1 LVRILRGSRYRGI
14 ESLEECESKSK
25 DRNRL
30 AVNVLRLLF
39 SAPPSGD
46 IHIARQ
52 SDQKNPIHNP
62 IHL

>member
-1 LVRILRGSRYRGI
+1 VVSKA
-14 ESLEECESKSK
+14 SKSANPKSK

-30 AVNVLRLLF
+30 AVNVLRLYF

-46 IHIARQ
+46 VGIANQPERI
-52 SDQKNPIHNP
+52 NPIHNP